1 MAYTAEIFTS
11 TIVAL
16 GNFNP
21 AIFSPDWLEQSGLI
35 GADDAAGIREGADG
49 NQLVLSRQVTTCEST
64 WFSLQVLQDRFTVA
78 SKGVLSPAFKDL
90 VVGILQLVPQTPITA
105 VGLNFLAHFKLP
117 SKEQYFQVGDVLAP
131 KDIWRDLFPDEMPGL
146 GELTIRVQ
154 QGTRED
160 PAPTR
165 DEKRISI
172 QQSNLIKLG
181 IVLSYND
188 HHDVTVPTDPILR
201 PAERVAD
208 IIDSD
213 WESAWKDAVRVFDG
227 VLTAAQGT

>member
-21 AIFSPDWLEQSGLI
+21 ATSHWLEQNGLI

-49 NQLVLSRQVTTCEST
+49 SQLVLSRQVTTCESA

-90 VVGILQLVPQTPITA
+90 VVGILQLVPHTPITA

-131 KDIWRDLFPDEMPGL
+131 KEIWENLFPDEMPGL
-146 GELTIRVQ
+146 GRIDDTS
-154 QGTRED
+154 
-160 PAPTR
+160 PT
-165 DEKRISI
+165 
-172 QQSNLIKLG
+172 G
-181 IVLSYND
+181 
-188 HHDVTVPTDPILR
+188 HP
-201 PAERVAD
+201 
-208 IIDSD
+208 
-213 WESAWKDAVRVFDG
+213 
-227 VLTAAQGT
+227 